1 MLTYSIRDIIEH
13 TTKLARDEH
22 YLYVVQDEEGLPL
35 YVGQSLDP
43 VSHLLTR
50 MGVSGDGTSSFLGQ
64 LIREHWPLSF
74 SWTVTLLTLQDCE
87 HYVDHHF
94 PSLFARSNALERYY
108 DPRFLKS
115 AVSLAE
121 QALIAE
127 LRPCLNV
134 EGHAHPRPLPE
145 KYQGDALAS

>member
-13 TTKLARDEH
+13 TTELVRGEH

-43 VSHLLTR
+43 VRRLLAH
-50 MGVSGDGTSSFLGQ
+50 MGISGNATSSHLGQ

-87 HYVDHHF
+87 HYVDRHF
-94 PSLFARSNALERYY
+94 ASLLTRSNALERYF

-115 AVSLAE
+115 AISLAE

-134 EGHAHPRPLPE
+134 EGHARPLPE
-145 KYQGDALAS
+145 KYQGDALAP